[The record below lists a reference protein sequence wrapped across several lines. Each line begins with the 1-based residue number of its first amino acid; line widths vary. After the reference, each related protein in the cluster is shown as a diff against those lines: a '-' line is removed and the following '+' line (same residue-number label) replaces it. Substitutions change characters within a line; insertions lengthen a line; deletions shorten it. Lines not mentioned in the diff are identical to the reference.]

1 MYLIGLTGNIA
12 CGKSTVVAML
22 RELGAVVCDADA
34 VVHAVQ
40 APDGAAYAPIVAAF
54 GPKIL
59 VAGRDGSPIDRA
71 ALGRIVFSDPE
82 KLRLLESLVHP
93 AVRTVM
99 GEWLAAQ
106 QAAGVQV
113 AVIDA
118 IKLIESGWP
127 ALCDAVWVVT
137 APPAQQLARLM
148 GERGMS
154 AADAE
159 QRIAAQNSQAGK
171 IAVAN
176 VVIDNSG
183 SLEQTQAQVMR
194 HYHQIGRQPATTD
207 S

>member
-12 CGKSTVVAML
+12 CGKSTVVALL
-22 RELGAVVCDADA
+22 RELGAAVCDADA

-54 GPKIL
+54 GPEIL
-59 VAGRDGSPIDRA
+59 VDGRRGNLIDRA

-82 KLRLLESLVHP
+82 KLRLLEALVHP
-93 AVRTVM
+93 AVREVM
-99 GEWLAAQ
+99 GAWLAAQ
-106 QAAGVQV
+106 QTARVQV

-137 APPAQQLARLM
+137 APPEQQLARLM
-148 GERGMS
+148 RERGMS

-159 QRIAAQNSQAGK
+159 QRIAAQNSQASK
-171 IAVAN
+171 VAVAS

-183 SLEQTQAQVMR
+183 SLAQTQAQVTH
-194 HYHQIGRQPATTD
+194 HYHLIGQPLEWTD